1 MDVWSVCGRGVQKRH
16 GRDGS
21 FREIVEVLL
30 ARCTREE
37 LTLAVLVAK
46 KNLKK
51 DWGLLLNSNGLM
63 SYPSAIVYS
72 RVKCSACLDPVGSGF
87 LLHE

>member
-1 MDVWSVCGRGVQKRH
+1 MIRAFSTLRRLKQWVISCGSAHLQWTCMWSVCGRGAQKRH
-16 GRDGS
+16 GRVGS

-46 KNLKK
+46 KNLKE

-63 SYPSAIVYS
+63 S
-72 RVKCSACLDPVGSGF
+72 
-87 LLHE
+87 